1 MTTPNRR
8 PSGVPLHNL
17 APSGSFLQQLLEEI
31 SGSGTPAVLR
41 NRATPQGT
49 LRRQPVSNASRRS
62 SSAWVGGTSIA
73 EDARQKLR
81 AADEARL
88 RTIPVSGN
96 DGAPETTRPT
106 LRLHIPQFN
115 APVVPQDTRSSTP
128 SPGDPCLPL
137 TAFREKFTH
146 GAGDAETDR
155 SRPSAGL
162 RLTIPTTQPSLGFS
176 EATGLASPL
185 IICDVDSDS
194 PNTISPSEPPTSA
207 ISGTL
212 TDATTVSDGRRG
224 SQSRMYCSS
233 IDALLANVA
242 RSAQEITQSFGITRI
257 AIQKDANNDPAGGP
271 ESYKDTC

>member
-8 PSGVPLHNL
+8 SSGVPLHNL

-31 SGSGTPAVLR
+31 SGAGTPTGLR
-41 NRATPQGT
+41 DRATPQGT
-49 LRRQPVSNASRRS
+49 PRAQPVSTGSRRS
-62 SSAWVGGTSIA
+62 PSAWVGGTSIA
-73 EDARQKLR
+73 EDARKKLR

-96 DGAPETTRPT
+96 DGAPESTRPT

-115 APVVPQDTRSSTP
+115 PPIIPKHTRSSTS

-137 TAFREKFTH
+137 TAFRENFTH
-146 GAGDAETDR
+146 GAGDATPRGAETVR

-176 EATGLASPL
+176 EATGLTSPL
-185 IICDVDSDS
+185 IICDADSDS

-224 SQSRMYCSS
+224 SQSRTYCSF
-233 IDALLANVA
+233 I
-242 RSAQEITQSFGITRI
+242 RCT
-257 AIQKDANNDPAGGP
+257 
-271 ESYKDTC
+271 TC